1 MFSSVLIPLLG
12 GRVSGV
18 GLVLSVAA
26 AVSCGRVVLAAR
38 TAGGAAAVADV
49 VDVCP
54 LRLLFLFLLDESV
67 IWVWCYQWLQ
77 QCALA
82 E

>member
-1 MFSSVLIPLLG
+1 M
-12 GRVSGV
+12 GV
-18 GLVLSVAA
+18 ELSVAA
-26 AVSCGRVVLAAR
+26 AVSCGSVVLAAR

-67 IWVWCYQWLQ
+67 ILVWCYQ
-77 QCALA
+77 
-82 E
+82 

>member
-1 MFSSVLIPLLG
+1 MDVCSLRLWFLFWLDESVLW
-12 GRVSGV
+12 VCM
-18 GLVLSVAA
+18 VLSAAA

-54 LRLLFLFLLDESV
+54 LRLLFLFWLDNAAM
-67 IWVWCYQWLQ
+67 WVWCYQ
-77 QCALA
+77 
-82 E
+82 